1 MKWPESLNQITTD
14 ISFHLNYNT
23 LLNMMFSL
31 LPAKSNSTTRSSSS
45 SRGNRLETGW
55 SYNCLRL
62 SCLLFSEEEIVSVL
76 NFARLA
82 PLRTEVKNVLTPS
95 EDVSEVC
102 MQTLSSH
109 RTQPGTRLSD
119 LTSLQ
124 HRPELEGLNIFR
136 IVTPPTPILALVPIC
151 HFLYHSIFY

>member
-1 MKWPESLNQITTD
+1 MPHVETQFCVSPMKWPESLNQITTD
-14 ISFHLNYNT
+14 ISFQRNYNT

-109 RTQPGTRLSD
+109 RTQPGTRRSD
-119 LTSLQ
+119 LTTLLGALQ
-124 HRPELEGLNIFR
+124 HRR
-136 IVTPPTPILALVPIC
+136 TAPI
-151 HFLYHSIFY
+151 